1 MGFLDKVKQSA
12 EQATAKA
19 KEGVSDV
26 QTKRALGQAHAELG
40 ETAFRLAD
48 AGDISHPELDP
59 IVERIRTLKTQLE
72 ADGGGDGDGETGV
85 QVLEDEPATASATA
99 AEPAPSNQPPAMPT

>member
-19 KEGVSDV
+19 KEGVSGV
-26 QTKRALGQAHAELG
+26 QTKRELGQAHTELG

-48 AGDISHPELDP
+48 SGAISHPELDP
-59 IVERIRTLKTQLE
+59 IVERIRSLKAELE
-72 ADGGGDGDGETGV
+72 DAGGDEAGSANGEPAGV
-85 QVLEDEPATASATA
+85 QDEQTVGTGEST
-99 AEPAPSNQPPAMPT
+99 T